1 SSLVHQPP
9 FNMFSS
15 SAPSAFIPP
24 SLDLFQVSLMLST
37 CFPYMSFFFKVK
49 VISALRLKM
58 GPSTSFL
65 MLSLAVSNLLCL
77 LTIPFGMYALLV
89 SWTLGP
95 VNSCKLLTFFAYCSS
110 YGSRL
115 TVTVLSVQ
123 RYLLVVHQK
132 NWTHQTGV
140 RLLLVLLWL
149 VSIILS
155 IPPLWIT
162 VLLVEGLVGFTI
174 FFLAVFS
181 YTRLQKKVKQAAFFN
196 NPQTT
201 RLVTSIIMS
210 LLVFWVPYLF
220 FNVLCAAAIFL
231 HNEEFFK
238 YCLKA
243 LFTVKTLLFVNSCLN
258 PVLYAFTSHI
268 LFNIAIRLKSLAG
281 SSSQMRPGAFTE
293 LPYIEDYPSSSA
305 YPGPGRGGSRLSR
318 DAQTSLTP
326 ATSSSSSGGTPRRSQ
341 ASRET

>member
-1 SSLVHQPP
+1 MHEYHNSILSSNVSVAPGNFILHPSWNYNGLIPSVV
-9 FNMFSS
+9 FSLSFLLGVPGNIAVIIFRPNFQHLS
-15 SAPSAFIPP
+15 S
-24 SLDLFQVSLMLST
+24 VSQKLMLNL
-37 CFPYMSFFFKVK
+37 V
-49 VISALRLKM
+49 
-58 GPSTSFL
+58 
-65 MLSLAVSNLLCL
+65 VSDLLCL
-77 LTIPFGMYALLV
+77 LTLPLWIYAFLYM
-89 SWTLGP
+89 WTLGL
-95 VNSCKLLTFFAYCSS
+95 VACKLLTFFLYCSS

-155 IPPLWIT
+155 IPPLVFRQVTTGQKTTLCESQYSSEAQWIT

-174 FFLAVFS
+174 FFLVVFS

-210 LLVFWVPYLF
+210 LLVFWVPYHF
-220 FNVLCAAAIFL
+220 FNVLSAAAIFL
-231 HNEEFFK
+231 HNEEFVT
-238 YCLKA
+238 YSLKA
-243 LFTVKTLLFVNSCLN
+243 LYTVRALLFVNSCLN

-268 LFNIAIRLKSLAG
+268 FVLHRFK
-281 SSSQMRPGAFTE
+281 SSSDQIDSLQVTK
-293 LPYIEDYPSSSA
+293 SSA
-305 YPGPGRGGSRLSR
+305 YG
-318 DAQTSLTP
+318 
-326 ATSSSSSGGTPRRSQ
+326 
-341 ASRET
+341 

>member
-1 SSLVHQPP
+1 MKQLNSSELSSNASVSTGNFILNPFWDYNGLVPSVVLSLSFLLGVPGNIAVIIFRPNFQHL
-9 FNMFSS
+9 SS
-15 SAPSAFIPP
+15 
-24 SLDLFQVSLMLST
+24 VSQKLMLNL
-37 CFPYMSFFFKVK
+37 V
-49 VISALRLKM
+49 
-58 GPSTSFL
+58 
-65 MLSLAVSNLLCL
+65 VSDLLCL
-77 LTIPFGMYALLV
+77 LTLPLWIYVFLYMWTFGLV
-89 SWTLGP
+89 A
-95 VNSCKLLTFFAYCSS
+95 CKLLTFFLYCSS

-132 NWTHQTGV
+132 NWTHQMGV
-140 RLLLVLLWL
+140 RLLLVLFWL

-155 IPPLWIT
+155 IPPLVFRQVTTGQNTTLCESQYSSEAQWIT

-174 FFLAVFS
+174 FFLVVFS
-181 YTRLQKKVKQAAFFN
+181 YTRLQKKVN
-196 NPQTT
+196 
-201 RLVTSIIMS
+201 

-268 LFNIAIRLKSLAG
+268 FGCKRKIFK
-281 SSSQMRPGAFTE
+281 TE
-293 LPYIEDYPSSSA
+293 K
-305 YPGPGRGGSRLSR
+305 
-318 DAQTSLTP
+318 TSLTCGS
-326 ATSSSSSGGTPRRSQ
+326 TVFYINVF
-341 ASRET
+341 